1 MKSIPSISRRLLTAA
16 AVSVA
21 LATSQATF
29 ASNEQLEFVPD
40 DTLFYLGTGK
50 PVAVEDFFA
59 MLPGFFN
66 AETMEKMIPEFD
78 DLEGREQVFKHII
91 DFAED
96 PAKFTKEWGLGDKL
110 QFSVYSVGMIPVFR
124 IAGDAKQFE
133 TVLDKFDA
141 ENERKFDKLT
151 HKGVSVRIS
160 PLENEEEKPAAMVA
174 PTAAEIQSA
183 ESDLATASEE
193 SDIASQA
200 LQEAND
206 KLDAAKASNDA
217 SGIAEAANQIATI
230 AGEVSNLSSKQ
241 SAAEKALAMLNQK
254 AADAEKQNLAG
265 SKSGAGMIIAADE
278 NDLIF
283 TLSSNAYDPDM
294 LDQLLGLKKPED
306 SLEASGKLKEL
317 RKEWGYGDEMAMFLD
332 FKLLADAITGGD
344 SRAAKQLQEMT
355 ASNEN
360 MASFFQPFSAEPCKS
375 EVRQL
380 AANWPMMVS
389 GNRRFEVGDETINFD
404 SHFAMLL
411 ENESLRD
418 TLKLLRG
425 VVPVSQSN
433 SDAMLSFGLGLDV
446 ESAPQLIRQLTELIG
461 SVNYECQPIQML
473 NKINET
479 DVSSAS
485 LGAAMVGGMARGVKG
500 FSVNV
505 YDSEV
510 DVNAPIPVKNLDAA
524 IAVSAEDPAAL
535 VQTLQFLPQMN
546 ILSELPLDGTAV
558 SLNDLLPIPT
568 PPGVEI
574 FAAVK
579 DKSIVFF
586 SGEKAKD
593 FAGRL
598 GGNGQEGFL
607 FSSLNTEMIIKKIND
622 VVEELPEELRREQK
636 MEPVLGYLDTYP
648 LGNLSYKIDFT
659 DKGIEM
665 ESVSEIARPP
675 K

>member
-485 LGAAMVGGMARGVKG
+485 LGAAMV
-500 FSVNV
+500 
-505 YDSEV
+505 
-510 DVNAPIPVKNLDAA
+510 
-524 IAVSAEDPAAL
+524 
-535 VQTLQFLPQMN
+535 LPQMN